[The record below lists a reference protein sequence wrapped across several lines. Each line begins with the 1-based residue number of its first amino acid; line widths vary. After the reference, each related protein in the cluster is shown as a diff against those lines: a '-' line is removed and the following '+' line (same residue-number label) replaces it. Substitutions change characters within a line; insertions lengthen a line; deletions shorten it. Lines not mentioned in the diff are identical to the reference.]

1 MIFSFCNFKGG
12 VGRTTTT
19 LNLGLGLARK
29 GYKVLL
35 IDLDPQANLTLSLG
49 FFEGVGRG
57 VYQVMRAAVDGNTKA
72 FPEVVQSVHGLDLLP
87 ATLDLAAVDLEF
99 ANVTRREYLLQ
110 RALQRYAGR
119 YDVIFCDT
127 PPNISLL
134 TANAIAMTDF
144 VIIPSLSEYL
154 AYKGIELFLL
164 AYEKMKAAGLND
176 KAQIGG
182 VLITRYDARAILTR
196 ETKEQIEE
204 RFGDLLFDT
213 VIRPNIAIGEAQT
226 LGMPIYDHAPESNGA
241 NDYSALSDEFIT
253 RFTNG

>member
-49 FFEGVGRG
+49 FFEGVEVGL
-57 VYQVMRAAVDGNTKA
+57 YDVMQAATKGNTTL
-72 FPEVVQSVHGLDLLP
+72 FPDVVQHIHGVDLLP
-87 ATLDLAAVDLEF
+87 GSLDLAAVDMDF
-99 ANVTRREYLLQ
+99 ANVTLREYILQ
-110 RALQRYAGR
+110 RALKKYRKN
-119 YDVIFCDT
+119 YDLIFCDT

-134 TANAIAMTDF
+134 TANAIAISDF

-154 AYKGIELFLL
+154 AFKGIELFLKAL
-164 AYEKMKAAGLND
+164 ETMKKAGLND
-176 KAQIGG
+176 DIEIGG
-182 VLITRYDARAILTR
+182 VVVTRYDARAILTR
-196 ETKEQIEE
+196 ETKEQIEGQFRE
-204 RFGDLLFDT
+204 LVFDT

-226 LGMPIYDHAPESNGA
+226 LGTPIYDHAPESNGA
-241 NDYSALSDEFIT
+241 NDYSALTDEFIT